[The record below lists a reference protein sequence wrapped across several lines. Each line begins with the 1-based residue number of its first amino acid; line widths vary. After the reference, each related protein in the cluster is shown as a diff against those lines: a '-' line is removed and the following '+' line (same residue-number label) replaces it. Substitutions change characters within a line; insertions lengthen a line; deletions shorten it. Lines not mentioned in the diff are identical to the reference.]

1 MAVKHEFT
9 LEEVLEGKATRI
21 KGKDYFKTADY
32 INPFLDRMSKYTDN
46 FTVEVKTPDQITL
59 TDDGQVMTDDLTFN
73 RVHVEAV
80 LPNEYAFEGHVQVI
94 GMVYGLDVA
103 KPVAKLYS
111 GAERSACTNLCVF
124 SPNGLA
130 VQEIAPESAIDYTP
144 IERLINR
151 TETISKTLKMLENTT
166 FEASDTNINE
176 SLGRWIRNSMYMSY
190 ANGYGKVKVA
200 TSMVLD
206 AYKDLF
212 EDEDSEYYT
221 GVNNCS
227 MFNIY
232 NAFTQQVTDNMK
244 KDCFTRYEKTLLV
257 GRILGI

>member
-9 LEEVLEGKATRI
+9 LKEVLEGKATRI

-151 TETISKTLKMLENTT
+151 TETISKTLKMLEHTT

-221 GVNNCS
+221 GVDDCS

>member
-9 LEEVLEGKATRI
+9 LKEVLEGKATRI

-80 LPNEYAFEGHVQVI
+80 LPDEYAFEGHVQVI

-111 GAERSACTNLCVF
+111 GAERSVCTNLCVF

-130 VQEIAPESAIDYTP
+130 VQEIVPESAIDYTP

-151 TETISKTLKMLENTT
+151 TETISKTLKMLEHTT

-221 GVNNCS
+221 GVDNCS